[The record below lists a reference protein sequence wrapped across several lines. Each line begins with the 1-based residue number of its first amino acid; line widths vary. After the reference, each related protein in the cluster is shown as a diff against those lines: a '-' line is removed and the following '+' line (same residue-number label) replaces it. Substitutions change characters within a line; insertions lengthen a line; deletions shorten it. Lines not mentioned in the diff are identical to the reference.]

1 MLPQQRQESSKVEE
15 TLVQREAE
23 RNGILDNH
31 IKKEKEFKLLCGSGE
46 GGGPG
51 GTKEL
56 LTRGFMQGSD
66 TIRWGF

>member
-1 MLPQQRQESSKVEE
+1 MLPQQRQESSKGEE

-46 GGGPG
+46 GGG
-51 GTKEL
+51 
-56 LTRGFMQGSD
+56 TRGHKGA
-66 TIRWGF
+66 TY